1 MRENQAA
8 AVYVDEYPSIDAG
21 AEDVTPPRES
31 RSTDVSKLTATL
43 PTVVA
48 IVFTALA
55 VSGAQYVAQAGQR
68 EAQAEM
74 QSDIR
79 DMRTRME
86 YEAKLNE
93 KDSILLE
100 QRFQALEAKIETAGL
115 RNAAIAISGEL
126 QKQQQKAS
134 Q

>member
-1 MRENQAA
+1 MRENGHT
-8 AVYVDEYPSIDAG
+8 AVLIDEYPSITG
-21 AEDVTPPRES
+21 ADVTPPRES
-31 RSTDVSKLTATL
+31 RSSDVSVSRLTLTL
-43 PTVVA
+43 PMVGI
-48 IVFTALA
+48 IVGTALS
-55 VSGAQYVAQAGQR
+55 VTGAQYIAQAGQR
-68 EAQAEM
+68 EAQAIM

-115 RNAAIAISGEL
+115 RNAAISMSGEL
-126 QKQQQKAS
+126 QKQNQKGN